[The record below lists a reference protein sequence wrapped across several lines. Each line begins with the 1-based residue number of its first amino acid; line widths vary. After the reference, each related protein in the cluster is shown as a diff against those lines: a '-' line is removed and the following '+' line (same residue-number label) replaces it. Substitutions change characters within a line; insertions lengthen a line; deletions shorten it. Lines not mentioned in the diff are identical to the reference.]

1 MVHTVVE
8 LGAGCALPSLLSST
22 LAEPPSLVVI
32 TDYPDETILGNLK
45 QNVARNARSVAE
57 GCTVHCIGYEW
68 GTDPSP
74 LLYALL
80 RPFLPS
86 DTNSIPFRSL
96 LPASTRGFDTVI
108 LSDLLHFD
116 ASHDVL
122 LASLTTLL
130 RRAPDARAYVAA
142 GRYTAPAH
150 CAQFVRMAA
159 EAGLVLEE
167 GTEDAVEGGTW
178 RGAMEV
184 SGGGL
189 DRAQLGVRKGMC
201 RWWVGRWATFG
212 GA

>member
-1 MVHTVVE
+1 MGHRPRPAPVR
-8 LGAGCALPSLLSST
+8 PSSS
-22 LAEPPSLVVI
+22 LHPSRA
-32 TDYPDETILGNLK
+32 NH
-45 QNVARNARSVAE
+45 AS
-57 GCTVHCIGYEW
+57 H
-68 GTDPSP
+68 
-74 LLYALL
+74 
-80 RPFLPS
+80 
-86 DTNSIPFRSL
+86 RSL
-96 LPASTRGFDTVI
+96 LPASAAGFDVVI

-122 LASLTTLL
+122 LASLTALL

-167 GTEDAVEGGTW
+167 GTEDVVEGGTW
-178 RGAMEV
+178 RGIMEV

-201 RWWVGRWATFG
+201 RWWVGRWAEFG
-212 GA
+212 KA